1 MNPLADFPFRDH
13 LTLQLTEKIQLQAKD
28 VEMKKKGGGCSETKQ
43 PNDKGEEQI
52 AEWKMYNNIFH
63 KDELEERLDK
73 RGRQEWGR

>member
-1 MNPLADFPFRDH
+1 
-13 LTLQLTEKIQLQAKD
+13 
-28 VEMKKKGGGCSETKQ
+28 MKKRGGGCCSETKQ

-73 RGRQEWGR
+73 RGRQEWRR